1 MGNSQNSFRI
11 IHPHAAGIDVGSRS
25 HLVAIDQNKDNV
37 REFGVYTN
45 DHLQL
50 IDHLRQH
57 GITTIAM
64 ESTGSY
70 WQTLFNALQQAGFE
84 VLLVGGSQT
93 KNVKGRKTDV
103 IDCIWIQKLHSLG
116 LLSGSLL
123 LSDTFQQLRTYY
135 YHRQHLVQQSARYSN
150 KMQKALRL
158 MNIRLDVVLNDITG
172 QSGMAVIEAILARQ
186 HDPEHLVSLV
196 SVRVKK
202 SRQEIGHALQGW
214 WREDR
219 SAEATTLRAAGL
231 TRFLPALRR

>member
-1 MGNSQNSFRI
+1 
-11 IHPHAAGIDVGSRS
+11 
-25 HLVAIDQNKDNV
+25 
-37 REFGVYTN
+37 
-45 DHLQL
+45 
-50 IDHLRQH
+50 
-57 GITTIAM
+57 M

-135 YHRQHLVQQSARYSN
+135 YHRLHLVEQSARYSS
-150 KMQKALRL
+150 KMQKCLRL

-172 QSGMAVIEAILARQ
+172 QSGMAVIEAILAGQRE
-186 HDPEHLVSLV
+186 PEHLASLI
-196 SVRVKK
+196 SSRVKK
-202 SRQEIGHALQGW
+202 SRQRLVMPCRAGGERNCCLNCRLVWTFTDSTKTKSKRVI
-214 WREDR
+214 R
-219 SAEATTLRAAGL
+219 SSKRFWLSTLPRPKYRLNG
-231 TRFLPALRR
+231 F